1 MKRLISITFPAVFA
15 LCLNSCND
23 APSKQFKMIDDEVK
37 TIGAKINEITSCDE
51 LQMMNFGILG
61 LRSDMD
67 NYRQGTEMS
76 ETEISKLD
84 EMIDQ
89 LEATWNGK
97 WSVLDCEQQM
107 TNDELDTSGEEA
119 GESDYNIM

>member
-1 MKRLISITFPAVFA
+1 MA
-15 LCLNSCND
+15 LAICSCGD
-23 APSKQFKMIDDEVK
+23 SASKQFRAIEEEVK
-37 TIGAKINEITSCDE
+37 SIENKINEINDCDE

-67 NYRQGTEMS
+67 NYRIDSEMT
-76 ETEISKLD
+76 ETEISQLD

-97 WSVLDCEQQM
+97 WALLDCEQKM
-107 TNDELDTSGEEA
+107 NNGELDTSGEEA
-119 GESDYNIM
+119 GDFDYNIL